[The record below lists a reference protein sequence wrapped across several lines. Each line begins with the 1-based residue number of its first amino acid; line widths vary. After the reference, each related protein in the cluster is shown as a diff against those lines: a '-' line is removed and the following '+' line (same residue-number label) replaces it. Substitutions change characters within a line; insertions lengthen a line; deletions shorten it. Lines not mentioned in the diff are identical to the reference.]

1 MPATD
6 DDDDDDD
13 DGDDDEDGAMMK
25 MMMMSIN
32 DDGVDND
39 GDDDDDDDKNLLNLQ
54 RTVVITDFL
63 ESSSKAKCI
72 LSRVLNEPKAHR
84 CRRELWPYLLGKT

>member
-1 MPATD
+1 MMMMIVM
-6 DDDDDDD
+6 
-13 DGDDDEDGAMMK
+13 MMK
-25 MMMMSIN
+25 MMMMMMMSIN

-39 GDDDDDDDKNLLNLQ
+39 GDDDDDKNLLNLQ
-54 RTVVITDFL
+54 RTVIITDIL

-72 LSRVLNEPKAHR
+72 LSPDLNEPKAHR